1 MEMKNEREMKH
12 EFHEHPLVFVEEQNS
27 EADPKAYCYGC
38 CEMVSGPCFSC
49 AVCNYHLHQKCAEA
63 PLSISNHPLHPKHPG
78 FFLRKRPYPDSKYVY
93 GCALCKEKRNMFFY
107 ECRHCWFSLDIKC
120 FNLSS
125 SYNKVNPESKHD
137 FHQHPLTFIQTPMD
151 EHKRSYCSCCHQPLL
166 DALYVCVD
174 CPFIIHKKCL
184 DELSTI
190 IHHPS
195 HRQHPLSLE
204 SIENA
209 HFCKLCQT
217 QHSGYFYS
225 CSLCNFNINI
235 ECAWARSVVED
246 KSHHQHAFT
255 LFWRQDNS
263 NLYDVIEQEC
273 QCEGLN
279 AATQSSITRVIEV
292 NEDGDATK
300 IEHFIHEGHCLVLAD
315 KMEEKTD
322 RKCDGCMLPVSTN
335 LFYHCSESDCHFCLH
350 KHCSELPRIKPLW
363 LHRSNATL
371 QSRDFLFCDMCNRP
385 CSGFFYKI
393 KGYYDVCLRCAKVP
407 DIIESQAH
415 QHFLF
420 FDFKCKKKPCNGCG
434 NDWHRNGA
442 FRCGKCSFALDFRCV
457 TLPHSTRHK
466 SDEHILYL
474 NSHDD
479 NDYPNH
485 CYCDICEEKRNPS
498 LQYYH
503 CPKCDTSAH
512 VNCVLGKFSFLKDGT
527 RLSDYYI
534 NPHDHDLIFLQKIEG
549 YPECSHCE
557 QQGGE
562 DALGDEFGIWA
573 SQYKNGLLEA
583 LGAIAGFQWNSFGIL
598 DATVATTLVGNKCDL
613 ETIRDVSVED
623 GKSLAEAQGLFFM

>member
-78 FFLRKRPYPDSKYVY
+78 LLLKIKATINMRSPYF
-93 GCALCKEKRNMFFY
+93 G
-107 ECRHCWFSLDIKC
+107 
-120 FNLSS
+120 
-125 SYNKVNPESKHD
+125 
-137 FHQHPLTFIQTPMD
+137 
-151 EHKRSYCSCCHQPLL
+151 
-166 DALYVCVD
+166 
-174 CPFIIHKKCL
+174 
-184 DELSTI
+184 
-190 IHHPS
+190 
-195 HRQHPLSLE
+195 
-204 SIENA
+204 
-209 HFCKLCQT
+209 
-217 QHSGYFYS
+217 
-225 CSLCNFNINI
+225 
-235 ECAWARSVVED
+235 D
-246 KSHHQHAFT
+246 K
-255 LFWRQDNS
+255 
-263 NLYDVIEQEC
+263 
-273 QCEGLN
+273 
-279 AATQSSITRVIEV
+279 SSITRVIEV

-549 YPECSHCE
+549 YPECSHCGKLCLE
-557 QQGGE
+557 E
-562 DALGDEFGIWA
+562 I
-573 SQYKNGLLEA
+573 YKCEESTCNF
-583 LGAIAGFQWNSFGIL
+583 IIHF
-598 DATVATTLVGNKCDL
+598 KC
-613 ETIRDVSVED
+613 R
-623 GKSLAEAQGLFFM
+623 